1 VTTSTVTTTTSS
13 TIPAGA
19 CANPIVLPAEGGVFV
34 GTTSGAS
41 TLSGSGLCLSGSAP
55 ERVYQWTAPR
65 AGTATI
71 QTCSATQTTF
81 DTILYLRPGSCQ
93 SGVQV
98 ACNDDTQG
106 CGITIDTA
114 NPFHGSKIT
123 PTVTAGQT
131 YFIVVDGYATY
142 RGSFALTVTPP

>member
-1 VTTSTVTTTTSS
+1 
-13 TIPAGA
+13 
-19 CANPIVLPAEGGVFV
+19 VLPAEGGVFA

-41 TLSGSGLCLSGSAP
+41 TLSGSGLCVSGNAP
-55 ERVYQWTAPR
+55 ERVYRWTAPR
-65 AGTATI
+65 TGIATI

-81 DTILYLRPGSCQ
+81 DTILYLRQGACQ
-93 SGVQV
+93 GGVQA

-114 NPFHGSKIT
+114 NPFHGSRVT

-131 YFIVVDGYATY
+131 YFIVVDGYA
-142 RGSFALTVTPP
+142 RSQGGFALTVTPPP